1 MTQLQAPLTVP
12 CGLTSANRVVLAPLT
27 NRQSHADGQL
37 SDDERRWL
45 EMRAAGG
52 FGIVTTCAAYV
63 TQDGKAWAG
72 QLGVHDD
79 AMIPAL
85 RPLAASLRAHQS
97 LGVVQLHH
105 GGIRAKRDVSGLA
118 PIGPSALSDLGPNY
132 EPSQAAT
139 TDDIARCIEA
149 FAAAAAR
156 VERAGLDGVE
166 LHGAHGY
173 LISQFLSS
181 TLNQRTDGWGGS
193 LENRARFLQEIL
205 RATRRRVSPGFLVG
219 VRLSPEDFGFAA
231 GIDLDET
238 IQVAQMLVEGG
249 IDYVHLS
256 LWDASKN
263 TKKYPDRH
271 ALQMFRAVLPP
282 SLPLLAAGNIW
293 TADDAQRVLDLGA
306 DAVVLGRSAIA
317 NPDWPSRVAANPSW
331 EPRRPPLSPAE
342 LAERGLNPTFIDYMR
357 NWKGFVSE

>member
-1 MTQLQAPLTVP
+1 MTKLQTPLSFP
-12 CGLTSANRVVLAPLT
+12 CGLAAPNRVVLAPLT
-27 NRQSHADGQL
+27 NCQSHSDGQL

-45 EMRAAGG
+45 QMRAAGG

-79 AMIPAL
+79 AMLPKL
-85 RPLAASLRAHQS
+85 KPLAASLRAHGALS
-97 LGVVQLHH
+97 VVQLYH

-118 PIGPSALSDLGPNY
+118 PIGPSALSDLGPRY
-132 EPSQAAT
+132 EPSLAAT
-139 TDDIARCIEA
+139 PDDIARFIAA
-149 FAAAAAR
+149 FAAAAVR
-156 VERAGLDGVE
+156 VQRAGFDGVE

-173 LISQFLSS
+173 LISQFLSN
-181 TLNQRTDGWGGS
+181 TLNQRTDDWGGAT
-193 LENRARFLQEIL
+193 ENRARFLQEIL
-205 RATRRRVSPGFLVG
+205 RAIRSRVSPGFMVG

-238 IQVAQMLVEGG
+238 LQLAQSLVEGG
-249 IDYVHLS
+249 IDYIHLS

-271 ALQMFRAVLPP
+271 ALQMFRAGLPK
-282 SLPLLAAGNIW
+282 SLPLFAAGNIW
-293 TADDAQRVLDLGA
+293 TAADAQHILDLGA
-306 DAVVLGRSAIA
+306 DAVVLGRAAIA
-317 NPDWPSRVAANPSW
+317 NPDWPSQVAASAAW

-342 LAERGLNPTFIDYMR
+342 LSDRGLNPTFINYMR
-357 NWKGFVSE
+357 NWKGFVSA